1 MLGSHR
7 KANCIVGRLREEER
21 YEVYGVVL
29 QTEARGPGIP
39 RTSTAPAALTPA
51 VPGGKEEA
59 LEDLYLQREH
69 RC

>member
-7 KANCIVGRLREEER
+7 KANCIVGRLREER

-39 RTSTAPAALTPA
+39 RTSTAPAALPLA
-51 VPGGKEEA
+51 VPGGKEGA
-59 LEDLYLQREH
+59 LEDLYLQRER